1 MRRFLQTKKIP
12 PEGGIS
18 IGKIC
23 LRQHRGLLS
32 KTWDNYIYLRGIG
45 AWSEAST
52 AWPGATISGRLGL
65 EYAQG
70 LIHQLSEP
78 HSRHGK
84 CR

>member
-1 MRRFLQTKKIP
+1 MFRQAKKYP
-12 PEGGIS
+12 HEGGIS
-18 IGKIC
+18 LGIIS
-23 LRQHRGLLS
+23 LLQHRGLLS

-45 AWSEAST
+45 VSPEAST

-65 EYAQG
+65 EYAQQG

-78 HSRHGK
+78 HSRLGK